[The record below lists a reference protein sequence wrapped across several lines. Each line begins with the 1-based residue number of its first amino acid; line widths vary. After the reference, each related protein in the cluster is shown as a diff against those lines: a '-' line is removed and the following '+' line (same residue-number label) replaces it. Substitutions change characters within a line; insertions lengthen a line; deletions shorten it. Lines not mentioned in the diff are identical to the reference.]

1 MSCYTIT
8 SFVAVRSLLDLRQVV
23 SSAFLKDK
31 AGLDVSSC
39 KTNEEIMKRFR
50 VNSEWKMKS
59 KSENRW
65 KFGGRCNSPVPS
77 RSFWE
82 SCFRRQ
88 AVRTGD
94 WMVLVGSYRTL
105 KANRTMDLP

>member
-1 MSCYTIT
+1 M
-8 SFVAVRSLLDLRQVV
+8 V

-59 KSENRW
+59 MKSENRW
-65 KFGGRCNSPVPS
+65 KLGGSSVEDATLLCPAGPFGRAVSEGRP
-77 RSFWE
+77 
-82 SCFRRQ
+82 
-88 AVRTGD
+88 
-94 WMVLVGSYRTL
+94 
-105 KANRTMDLP
+105 